1 VISAPPLV
9 TLALSALSTSLAMLM
24 AHWRLL
30 LVADVLVFGGAALGV
45 TAFVSVGLSTLRS
58 ARQLRERPRRR

>member
-1 VISAPPLV
+1 
-9 TLALSALSTSLAMLM
+9 MLM

-30 LVADVLVFGGAALGV
+30 LVADVLAFGGAALGV